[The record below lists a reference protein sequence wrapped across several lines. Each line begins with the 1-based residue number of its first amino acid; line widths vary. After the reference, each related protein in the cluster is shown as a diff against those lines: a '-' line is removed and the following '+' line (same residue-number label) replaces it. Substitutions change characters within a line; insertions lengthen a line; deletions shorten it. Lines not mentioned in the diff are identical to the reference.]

1 MQVHPNPKDKN
12 AIVTWARDLFAR
24 NTPFY
29 ILDTETTGVT
39 ADDEV
44 IQIGIVNQLGETVLN
59 TLLKPSVPISSGAQ
73 AVHGISQ
80 RDVANA
86 PTFRGLYVQL
96 SSLLAGQTVIAYNM
110 DFDWRMI
117 QQTAKRHQ
125 LPMIRVREK
134 HCAMKQYAK
143 FYGMWNGRRRSYKW
157 QKLGNA
163 CFQQG
168 ITVGNTHDALD
179 DVLLTLALIKAMAK
193 GVD

>member
-1 MQVHPNPKDKN
+1 MQVHPNPRDKQT
-12 AIVTWARDLFAR
+12 IVTWVRDLFER
-24 NTPFY
+24 DSPFY

-59 TLLKPSVPISSGAQ
+59 TLLNPTVPISSGAQ

-80 RDVANA
+80 PDVANA
-86 PTFRGLYVQL
+86 PTFRELYVQL
-96 SSLLAGQTVIAYNM
+96 SAILAGQTVIAYNM
-110 DFDWRMI
+110 DFDWRML

-125 LPMIRVREK
+125 LPMIRVHEK

-143 FYGMWNGRRRSYKW
+143 FYGMWNGYRRSYKW

-163 CFQQG
+163 CIQQG

-179 DVLLTLALIKAMAK
+179 DVLLTLELLRAMAR
-193 GVD
+193 GFD